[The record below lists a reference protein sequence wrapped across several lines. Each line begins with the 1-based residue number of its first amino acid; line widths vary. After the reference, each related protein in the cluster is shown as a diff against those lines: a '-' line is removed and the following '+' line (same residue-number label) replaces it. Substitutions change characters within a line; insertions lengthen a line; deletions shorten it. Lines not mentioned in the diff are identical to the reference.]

1 MNGHFVASVV
11 ATIGLRIVISVAHVR
26 AQDPGDTIT
35 KAVEV
40 LQVAILVA
48 SLLTNISS
56 TATVGIY
63 MW

>member
-1 MNGHFVASVV
+1 MNGHVVASVV
-11 ATIGLRIVISVAHVR
+11 VTIGLRIVISIADVR
-26 AQDPGDTIT
+26 AQDPGDAIS

-40 LQVAILVA
+40 LQVAVLVA

-56 TATVGIY
+56 TSTVGVY

>member
-1 MNGHFVASVV
+1 MNGHVVASVV
-11 ATIGLRIVISVAHVR
+11 VTIGLRIVISIADVR
-26 AQDPGDTIT
+26 AQDPGDAIS

-40 LQVAILVA
+40 LQVAVLVA